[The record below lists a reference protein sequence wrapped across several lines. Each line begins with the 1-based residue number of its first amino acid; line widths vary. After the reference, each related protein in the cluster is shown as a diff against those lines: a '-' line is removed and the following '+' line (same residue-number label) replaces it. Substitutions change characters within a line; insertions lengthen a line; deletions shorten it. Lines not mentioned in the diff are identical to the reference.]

1 MFDNDTNLGTIG
13 NVLKVDVNL
22 QKLVLKIE
30 HLEEENSEIE
40 SKCRIVKT
48 KSKSAECI
56 WWNKD

>member
-56 WWNKD
+56 

>member
-40 SKCRIVKT
+40 SKCIIVET
-48 KSKSAECI
+48 KSKSVECI
-56 WWNKD
+56 